1 MNFFSGDKVNIE
13 VDVLAKM
20 VERSLA
26 GVYENKSEYTNKLEN
41 IISGLEL
48 RIITL
53 ENKIE
58 RLYEASTSLVK

>member
-1 MNFFSGDKVNIE
+1 M
-13 VDVLAKM
+13 DVLAKM

>member
-26 GVYENKSEYTNKLEN
+26 GVYENKSENTNKLEN

-58 RLYEASTSLVK
+58 RLYEASTSIVK